1 MPIVIT
7 KPSSQIG
14 ITTNAAVYSM
24 APTFLPTANAA
35 VVVIAHA
42 SGTGVG
48 AISGTGTSFT
58 RQAFLDPQATGA
70 SLMLNTMIAPASP
83 TSVSI
88 NVDYTG
94 DNATGCTAA
103 AVQLT
108 GIDVAPADPLRQVLA
123 VASVGPNPVV
133 TFPSA
138 VNSGN
143 GVVVGIAAPGAL
155 CIFTPPAGWTSIT
168 ASYGTPT
175 TGLGVFYSASVS
187 GLTFTFSTGAQ
198 ADLAYVAAE
207 YYYLGGAPLALGYD
221 PMGMLGVFGV

>member
-1 MPIVIT
+1 MAIVIT

-14 ITTNAAVYSM
+14 ISTNTNVYSM

-35 VVVIAHA
+35 IVLVAHA
-42 SGTGVG
+42 SGTVVG
-48 AISGTGTSFT
+48 AVSGTGTTFS
-58 RQAFLDPQATGA
+58 QLAFLDPQATGA
-70 SLMLNTMIAPASP
+70 SFLLTEMKAPASP

-108 GIDVAPADPLRQVLA
+108 GIEVGMAPRQVLA
-123 VASVGPNPVV
+123 VSSVGPNPVV
-133 TFPSA
+133 TFDNA

-155 CIFTPPAGWTSIT
+155 CVFTPPAGWTTIVAT
-168 ASYGTPT
+168 YGTPT
-175 TGLGVFYSASVS
+175 TELGVFYSASVS

-207 YYYLGGAPLALGYD
+207 YYYLGGAPLVLGGFD
-221 PMGMLGVFGV
+221 QLGMMGVFGL

>member
-1 MPIVIT
+1 MAIVIT

-14 ITTNAAVYSM
+14 ITTNASVYSM
-24 APTFLPTANAA
+24 SPTFLPTGNATIL
-35 VVVIAHA
+35 VIAHA
-42 SGTGVG
+42 PGTVTGSV
-48 AISGTGTSFT
+48 SGTGTTF
-58 RQAFLDPQATGA
+58 AELAHLDPQATGG
-70 SLMLNTMIAPASP
+70 SFLMCDMHAPASP
-83 TSVSI
+83 NSVSI

-94 DNATGCTAA
+94 DAATGCTAA

-108 GIDVAPADPLRQVLA
+108 GVEVGQELRQSLA

-133 TFPSA
+133 TFDNA

-155 CIFTPPAGWTSIT
+155 CTFTPPAGWTTIVST
-168 ASYGTPT
+168 FGTPT

-207 YYYLGGAPLALGYD
+207 YYYLGGAPIPPGGSDQLGM
-221 PMGMLGVFGV
+221 MGIYGL